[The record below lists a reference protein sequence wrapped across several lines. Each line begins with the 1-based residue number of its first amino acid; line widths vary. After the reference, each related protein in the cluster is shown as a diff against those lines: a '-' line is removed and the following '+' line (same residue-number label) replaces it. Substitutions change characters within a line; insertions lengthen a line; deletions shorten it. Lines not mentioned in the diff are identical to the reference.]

1 MNKCL
6 VLVIIFILYFILLNC
21 KEIIENYNNFLFKDM
36 YIETSNFIP
45 LDKCIKYKN
54 NCYSSNIIT
63 DNPLDDN
70 FNRSKGFV
78 IEFDSNNSL
87 EIFKQN
93 NIEFMYD
100 FFQQVRKSYATDFIL
115 NVLIIPSKKK
125 VKNRNNYLIPI
136 SKSVDYHYDT
146 TIEYNEKHKGKYYDL
161 SLVPECVSVLYIDL
175 PEEFSNGELLLYG
188 YGGIIL
194 IGKITPEI
202 GKLVEFNGILLHAV
216 NDIFITNETNN
227 ENRISIVLEQY
238 TIK

>member
-1 MNKCL
+1 MNKCF
-6 VLVIIFILYFILLNC
+6 VLVVIFIIYFLLYC
-21 KEIIENYNNFLFKDM
+21 KELFEFYNNSLFKDM
-36 YIETSNFIP
+36 YIETTNFFP

-54 NCYSSNIIT
+54 NFYTSNLIT

-70 FNRSKGFV
+70 FNGSKGFV

-100 FFQQVRKSYATDFIL
+100 FFQQVSKSYATDFIL
-115 NVLIIPSKKK
+115 NVLIIPSKKT
-125 VKNRNNYLIPI
+125 KNRNNYLLPT

-146 TIEYNEKHKGKYYDL
+146 TIEYNEKNEGKYFKFT
-161 SLVPECVSVLYIDL
+161 LVPECVSVLYIDL

-188 YGGIIL
+188 YGGL
-194 IGKITPEI
+194 IPIGTITPEI

-216 NDIFITNETNN
+216 NDIFINN
-227 ENRISIVLEQY
+227 VSNNKNRISIVLEQY

>member
-1 MNKCL
+1 MNKYL
-6 VLVIIFILYFILLNC
+6 LLVIIFILYFILLNC
-21 KEIIENYNNFLFKDM
+21 KEIIENYNNSLFKDM
-36 YIETSNFIP
+36 YIETTKFFP

-54 NCYSSNIIT
+54 NFYTSNLIT

-70 FNRSKGFV
+70 FNGSKGFV

-115 NVLIIPSKKK
+115 NVLIIPSKKT
-125 VKNRNNYLIPI
+125 KNRNNYLLPT

-146 TIEYNEKHKGKYYDL
+146 TIEYNEKYKGKYFDF

-188 YGGIIL
+188 YGGIIP

-216 NDIFITNETNN
+216 NDIFISNESNN